1 MPEKD
6 APFELSLPKYVIT
19 GGPPTYTSQE
29 PLTSSD
35 EVGLKT
41 GMSQLL
47 KSLSTNLLPTLST
60 SNMETFLC

>member
-1 MPEKD
+1 M
-6 APFELSLPKYVIT
+6 VIT

-35 EVGLKT
+35 EAGLKT

-47 KSLSTNLLPTLST
+47 KSEHKLVADSIN
-60 SNMETFLC
+60 F